1 MTTAAAK
8 EMTKPKTEA
17 KKIPFLL
24 TTVGKKYVMGV
35 TGLIWAG
42 FVLTHMA
49 GNLLLL
55 ISPDAYNSY
64 GHALTSGMIIYP
76 AEIIILLALIV
87 HVVCAISLV
96 RGNLAARGG
105 VQRYAMPTNGKKR
118 ASIFSKTMAWQGSI
132 ILVFIITHIS
142 TFKYGTYYE
151 TTVNGVVMRDLYR
164 LIVEVFRQPGF
175 VLWYLVALVLLGFHL
190 SHGVWSSFQSLGIK
204 NDHFVPWIRKL
215 SIAYAIIVAA
225 GFLVQP
231 IYVYFLAK

>member
-1 MTTAAAK
+1 MAVAIVKKETA
-8 EMTKPKTEA
+8 EKPY
-17 KKIPFLL
+17 LL
-24 TTVGKKYVMGV
+24 TSVGKKLLMGV

-55 ISPDAYNSY
+55 ISADAYNAY
-64 GHALTSGMIIYP
+64 GHAITSGAIIYP
-76 AEIIILLALIV
+76 VEALLVLALIV
-87 HVVCAISLV
+87 HVTCAISLV

-105 VQRYAMPTNGKKR
+105 QRYAMPTNGEKK
-118 ASIFSKTMAWQGSI
+118 ASLFSRTMAWQGSI

-151 TTVNGVVMRDLYR
+151 TTVHGVVMRDLFR
-164 LIVEVFRQPGF
+164 LIVEIFKQPGF
-175 VLWYLVALVLLGFHL
+175 VLWYLVCLVLLGFHL
-190 SHGVWSSFQSLGIK
+190 WHGVGSTFQSLGIK
-204 NDHFVPWIRKL
+204 NDHFAPWIKKI
-215 SIAYAIIVAA
+215 SIAYAVIVAA